1 MRTGCCSCAQV
12 RSWRSR
18 GRPGQRRTAL
28 SAGRQ
33 RAPWSSRVGVEVGSV
48 GVGSVRASGVG
59 RKREDRV
66 QESKKK
72 GKEKRRSEGFV
83 AQGIYNH
90 TCDRVRVDA
99 G

>member
-1 MRTGCCSCAQV
+1 M

-18 GRPGQRRTAL
+18 GGPGQRRTAL
-28 SAGRQ
+28 SAGQQ

-66 QESKKK
+66 QYTERSKKK